1 MLGLQV
7 NPKKVLSK
15 LQEFENFCLGKK
27 RLTPEEFKALN
38 IELSMGS
45 VFHIGKRRFLKELD
59 GKHLLWTGLDGRE
72 HDLGPLHKLNVMQ
85 QCPGFNRTLTRSLD
99 NNIVKDNDT
108 LEIPHL
114 KKQVSIVRLKDGS
127 VGVGPNYKLAL
138 RNAALKM
145 HLKKSFMLSNPPDA
159 WKEFYGNA

>member
-59 GKHLLWTGLDGRE
+59 GKHLTGISVSSVI
-72 HDLGPLHKLNVMQ
+72 NVH
-85 QCPGFNRTLTRSLD
+85 FW
-99 NNIVKDNDT
+99 
-108 LEIPHL
+108 
-114 KKQVSIVRLKDGS
+114 
-127 VGVGPNYKLAL
+127 PN
-138 RNAALKM
+138 
-145 HLKKSFMLSNPPDA
+145 
-159 WKEFYGNA
+159 EE